1 MREKLLPPILVYL
14 RTLMTTSA
22 PEGANLAGYV
32 KSSREDRVFCRWPRS
47 RFFFRGS
54 GRLSSDFHGGV
65 LQPCFFMWYR
75 LTRYHGIPLHILG
88 FQSRDIQWRRIKEM
102 YELNEKKL
110 REDYTAR
117 LTRSGG
123 SLISRLKHF
132 IHTLIKFKSINMLL
146 HKLVIKLYK
155 QVMHIYYYTYLYV

>member
-1 MREKLLPPILVYL
+1 
-14 RTLMTTSA
+14 
-22 PEGANLAGYV
+22 
-32 KSSREDRVFCRWPRS
+32 
-47 RFFFRGS
+47 
-54 GRLSSDFHGGV
+54 
-65 LQPCFFMWYR
+65 MWYR

-88 FQSRDIQWRRIKEM
+88 FQSRDIQWRRIKEI

-110 REDYTAR
+110 REAIILLIR

-132 IHTLIKFKSINMLL
+132 IKHFINTLIKFKSINMLV